1 MKSSVSN
8 RSRSGRRRH
17 GTVFARLL
25 SIALIVLPGPVLA
38 DSEGPAPSY
47 SPRLW
52 PNPSR
57 NLYWGDTHLH
67 TSLSFDANASG
78 NRLPPEA
85 AYRFA
90 KGEVVTASGGL
101 RALIDRPLDF
111 LVVSDHAEYLGLLAA
126 LRADDPVVL
135 GTADGRRMREKI
147 ASGAEGS
154 VAVSWEIARSAT
166 TGEAIAVDSRVGK
179 AAWHQLTS
187 AADAANEPG
196 RFTAMIGFEWTS
208 MPGGDNLH
216 RVVLFRDGS
225 DRADRVMPF
234 SVFDSED
241 PADLWRY
248 LERYEAQTGGR
259 AIAIPHNS
267 NVSNGRMFAKS
278 DFAGR
283 PLSRALARARARFE
297 PLVEV
302 TQTKGDSETHPLLS
316 PDDPFADFERWD
328 KGNLLLM
335 AVKKPEMLP
344 FEYVRSALGI
354 GLAVER
360 QVGVNP
366 FELGM
371 IGSTDSHTSLATAE
385 EDNYWGKVTPQEP
398 HAGRDTYEVAP
409 PQKETGLSLVGWEF
423 AASGY
428 AAVWA
433 TENTR
438 EALFDAMT
446 RRETYA
452 TTGPRIGLR
461 FFGGWTFGEV
471 DADGVRTVERGY
483 ASGVPMGGR
492 LPSRPRDASTPTFL
506 VWATKDA
513 SGANLDRVQIVKG
526 ALDAKGRIRERIYD
540 VALSDPA
547 RRKPSGIEPVGNTVD
562 VARARYVNSIGA
574 TELRTTWRDPDF
586 DPAEAAF
593 YYVRVLEIPT
603 PRWTAYDARRFGAE
617 APAAGP
623 LVIQERAYSSPI
635 WYRP

>member
-1 MKSSVSN
+1 MRCLALLPVVA
-8 RSRSGRRRH
+8 
-17 GTVFARLL
+17 TLVAARVACA
-25 SIALIVLPGPVLA
+25 ST
-38 DSEGPAPSY
+38 DETTPSY
-47 SPRLW
+47 SPRLR

-78 NRLPPEA
+78 NRLPPES

-90 KGEVVTASGGL
+90 KGEVVLASSGL

-126 LRADDPVVL
+126 LRADDPAVL
-135 GTADGRRMREKI
+135 GTPDGRRLRDRV

-166 TGEAIAVDSRVGK
+166 TGEAIAVDPRVGTT
-179 AAWHQLTS
+179 AWHRLTA

-216 RVVLFRDGS
+216 RVVLFRDGA
-225 DRADRVMPF
+225 DRANRVTPF

-241 PADLWRY
+241 PADLWRF
-248 LERYEAQTGGR
+248 LERYEATTGGR

-267 NVSNGRMFAKS
+267 NVSNGRMFTRS

-283 PLSRALARARARFE
+283 PMTESHARARARWE
-297 PLVEV
+297 PIVEV

-335 AVKKPEMLP
+335 AAKKPEMLP

-354 GLAVER
+354 GLALER
-360 QVGVNP
+360 RIGVNP
-366 FELGM
+366 YELGM
-371 IGSTDSHTSLATAE
+371 IGSTDSHTSLSTAE
-385 EDNYWGKVTPQEP
+385 EDNYWGKVTPHEP
-398 HAGRDTYEVAP
+398 HAGRLAYEVAP
-409 PQKETGLSLVGWEF
+409 PQNGTGLRLVGWEF

-433 TENTR
+433 SENTR
-438 EALFDAMT
+438 EAIFDAMT

-452 TTGPRIGLR
+452 TTGPRIALR
-461 FFGGWTFGEV
+461 FFGGWSFADR

-483 ASGVPMGGR
+483 AAGVPMGGR
-492 LPSRPRDASTPTFL
+492 LPSRPRGVSAPGFL

-526 ALDAKGRIRERIYD
+526 ALDAKGRVRERIYD

-547 RRKPSGIEPVGNTVD
+547 RRKPAGVEPVGDTVD
-562 VARARYVNSIGA
+562 VARARYANSIGA
-574 TELRTTWRDPDF
+574 TELRTFWQDPDF
-586 DPAEAAF
+586 DPAEPAF

-603 PRWTAYDARRFGAE
+603 PRWTAYDAERFGVDASPE
-617 APAAGP
+617 VPMV
-623 LVIQERAYSSPI
+623 LQERAYSSPI